1 MKCIPI
7 CKIAT
12 TVGKAR
18 VLCYFVREV
27 ESGIFGLAYIE
38 HGVVT
43 SFIPWQEVIDRI
55 KNSPF
60 LDYALKDNTDK

>member
-1 MKCIPI
+1 MEYIHI

-18 VLCYFVREV
+18 VLCSFVRER
-27 ESGIFGLAYIE
+27 ESGTFGLAYIE
-38 HGVVT
+38 HGEVT

-55 KNSPF
+55 RNSPF
-60 LDYALKDNTDK
+60 LDYALKAD